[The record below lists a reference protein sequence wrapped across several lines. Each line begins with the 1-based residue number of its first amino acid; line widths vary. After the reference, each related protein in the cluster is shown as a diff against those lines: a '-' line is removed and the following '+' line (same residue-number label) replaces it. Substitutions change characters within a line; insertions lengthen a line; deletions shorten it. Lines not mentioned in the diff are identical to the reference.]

1 MLAQLGYHLTAE
13 EMGAPWVNIPLKKEN
28 SFLDNSTAA
37 SQILDWYTEHGF
49 YDCAGVGAVYEKEGE
64 WFARLHYDH
73 SGNIP
78 PMSGIYDRA
87 DQRMYVK
94 KEAEQGIYWL
104 EYEKGTYS
112 LKSRTVTLKEKRELE
127 GEVLLEENTLDHA
140 AVCCQP
146 VYECY
151 KEGEI
156 LLDVQGNPIPEMEQ
170 VPVYEEKE
178 VVYQTLAKEP
188 VEAVWDASAGSYT
201 IHFIPKSVKG
211 QNVQDV
217 FRAVTDKKSFTEQ
230 QSRIISI

>member
-1 MLAQLGYHLTAE
+1 M
-13 EMGAPWVNIPLKKEN
+13 
-28 SFLDNSTAA
+28 
-37 SQILDWYTEHGF
+37 
-49 YDCAGVGAVYEKEGE
+49 GAVYEKEGE

-112 LKSRTVTLKEKRELE
+112 LKSRAVTLKEKRELE

-178 VVYQTLAKEP
+178 VVYQTLAKELWRP
-188 VEAVWDASAGSYT
+188 CGMHPQAAIRSIYSE
-201 IHFIPKSVKG
+201 IG
-211 QNVQDV
+211 Q
-217 FRAVTDKKSFTEQ
+217 RTE
-230 QSRIISI
+230 RTGCISGGYG

>member
-1 MLAQLGYHLTAE
+1 
-13 EMGAPWVNIPLKKEN
+13 
-28 SFLDNSTAA
+28 
-37 SQILDWYTEHGF
+37 
-49 YDCAGVGAVYEKEGE
+49 
-64 WFARLHYDH
+64 
-73 SGNIP
+73 
-78 PMSGIYDRA
+78 MSGIYDRA

-201 IHFIPKSVKG
+201 IHL
-211 QNVQDV
+211 
-217 FRAVTDKKSFTEQ
+217 FRNRSKDRTYRMYFGRLRIKDHRA
-230 QSRIISI
+230 SRNSNPV

>member
-1 MLAQLGYHLTAE
+1 
-13 EMGAPWVNIPLKKEN
+13 
-28 SFLDNSTAA
+28 
-37 SQILDWYTEHGF
+37 
-49 YDCAGVGAVYEKEGE
+49 
-64 WFARLHYDH
+64 
-73 SGNIP
+73 
-78 PMSGIYDRA
+78 MSGIYDRA

-178 VVYQTLAKEP
+178 VVYQTLAKELWRP
-188 VEAVWDASAGSYT
+188 CGMHPQAAIRS
-201 IHFIPKSVKG
+201 IL
-211 QNVQDV
+211 
-217 FRAVTDKKSFTEQ
+217 FRNRSKDRTYRMYFGRLRIKRPSSFTEQ